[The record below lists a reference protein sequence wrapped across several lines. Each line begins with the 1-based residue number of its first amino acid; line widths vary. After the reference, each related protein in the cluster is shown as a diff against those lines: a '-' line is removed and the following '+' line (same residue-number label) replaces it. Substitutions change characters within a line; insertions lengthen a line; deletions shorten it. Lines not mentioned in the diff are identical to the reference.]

1 MSRAETWRRSGAVA
15 GLGAGWIWFGVRV
28 VSSPCREFHLDEGWE
43 LEKAWML
50 WSGYPMYGD
59 FWNDQPPFYT
69 LLLRGLLAVPG
80 ADRGLARGLTLGMA
94 TLLAGCF
101 AWLVG
106 RMAGFWGAVVGL
118 VLLAASGQVLLQCGS
133 VMIGLPAYALA
144 LASVVCVWR
153 WREGGAGTFRAP
165 GGADLNEAA
174 NLQNGESGRAQT
186 GPTGWVRGGG
196 GWLAGWAGVLA
207 GLALQTKLTAG
218 LVLAALGV
226 QVLVWGWL
234 ARPGDERRAWGR
246 AVGIW
251 LAGLVGA
258 WVAVWAVF
266 PGMGVG
272 MLVGGHF
279 DDANAAGFAEAR
291 YMQLDRLLAEDW
303 PLWLGAVP
311 GLIWCWLKRSQWG
324 VFPVAL
330 LVGSYLAHRL
340 HRPFWFYYYLHLAVP
355 LAWLTAVGLVKGAEW
370 VVARWAA
377 AGATGGGSWRT
388 AIAALGWSVAVAAV
402 VLAVPGRVVR
412 ETAFAR
418 NGSPPEVEAL
428 LGNLRARRGETRWF
442 YTDRPTLAFA
452 ARMVMPPE
460 LVVVPQKRV
469 RTGRMTEAQLV
480 GLLQRYRPEQMVV
493 CGRELHGPLF
503 AEFVASGYRR
513 ESAAEGREYFVR
525 RDLAAKTGA
534 TK

>member
-1 MSRAETWRRSGAVA
+1 MSGAEKWRRSGAV
-15 GLGAGWIWFGVRV
+15 GVLGAGWIWLGVTV
-28 VSSPCREFHLDEGWE
+28 VRSPCREFHLDEGWE

-50 WSGYPMYGD
+50 LQGYPMYGD

-80 ADRGLARGLTLGMA
+80 ADMGWARGLTLGMA

-101 AWLVG
+101 AWLVS

-118 VLLAASGQVLLQCGS
+118 VLLAASGQVLLQCGA

-165 GGADLNEAA
+165 GGADWSAVAE
-174 NLQNGESGRAQT
+174 LQNGEGGRAQR
-186 GPTGWVRGGG
+186 GPTGGVGGG
-196 GWLAGWAGVLA
+196 GWLAGLSGVLA

-218 LVLAALGV
+218 LVLLALGV

-234 ARPGDERRAWGR
+234 ARPGEERRAWGR

-258 WVAVWAVF
+258 WVAVGAVF
-266 PGMGVG
+266 PGMGAG

-291 YMQLDRLLAEDW
+291 YQQLDRVLAGDW
-303 PLWLGAVP
+303 ALWLGAVP
-311 GLIWCWLKRSQWG
+311 GLLWCWLRRSQWG
-324 VFPVAL
+324 VFPVVL
-330 LVGSYLAHRL
+330 LLGSYFAHRL

-355 LAWLTAVGLVKGAEW
+355 LAWLAAVGLGKGAEW
-370 VVARWAA
+370 VVTRWAA
-377 AGATGGGSWRT
+377 AGATSGPSWRT
-388 AIAALGWSVAVAAV
+388 SLAALGWSVAVTAL
-402 VLAVPGRVVR
+402 VLTVPGRVVR
-412 ETAFAR
+412 EAAFAR
-418 NGSPPEVEAL
+418 NGSSPEVEAL

-442 YTDRPTLAFA
+442 YTDRPALAFA
-452 ARMVMPPE
+452 ARMVLPPE

-469 RTGRMTEAQLV
+469 RTGRMTEARLV
-480 GLLQRYRPEQMVV
+480 ALLQRYRPEQMVV
-493 CGRELHGPLF
+493 CGRELHGAAF
-503 AEFVASGYRR
+503 AAFVAAAYHR
-513 ESAAEGREYFVR
+513 ESAAAGHEYFVR
-525 RDLAAKTGA
+525 RDLAAKTGVA
-534 TK
+534 K

>member
-1 MSRAETWRRSGAVA
+1 MFLAFARLGKEAVNAVAARGGSERGGERGGMSRAETWRRSGAVA

-106 RMAGFWGAVVGL
+106 RVAGFWGAVVGL

-153 WREGGAGTFRAP
+153 WREGVAGTFRAP
-165 GGADLNEAA
+165 GSADLSAAA
-174 NLQNGESGRAQT
+174 NLQNGEPGRAQT

-196 GWLAGWAGVLA
+196 GW
-207 GLALQTKLTAG
+207 LALQTKLTAG

-266 PGMGVG
+266 PGRGVG

-279 DDANAAGFAEAR
+279 DDANATGFAEAR

-330 LVGSYLAHRL
+330 LVGSYVAHRL

-370 VVARWAA
+370 VV
-377 AGATGGGSWRT
+377 
-388 AIAALGWSVAVAAV
+388 
-402 VLAVPGRVVR
+402 
-412 ETAFAR
+412 
-418 NGSPPEVEAL
+418 
-428 LGNLRARRGETRWF
+428 ARRGETRWF

-525 RDLAAKTGA
+525 SDLATKTGA